1 MERQEEI
8 CPTSFARL
16 FKFEVVTAFGIEA
29 RYTDTRYY
37 KIRVKSPELS
47 NIRKELTGL
56 STGQFVILVG
66 IRNPWKEVMDE
77 MMKRMKLLSN

>member
-1 MERQEEI
+1 MD
-8 CPTSFARL
+8 
-16 FKFEVVTAFGIEA
+16 FEVVTAFGIEA